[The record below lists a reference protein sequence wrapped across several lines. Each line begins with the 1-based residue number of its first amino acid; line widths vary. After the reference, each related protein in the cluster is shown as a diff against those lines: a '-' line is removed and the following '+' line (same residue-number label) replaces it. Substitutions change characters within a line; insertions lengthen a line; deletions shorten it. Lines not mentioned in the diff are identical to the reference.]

1 MMSEFNKTFR
11 FFVLMLLL
19 ASLFSV
25 SEARAA
31 GSYFQIRVYHFKN
44 NAQQQVTEGYL
55 KDVFV
60 PNLHKRGIKQV
71 GVFKT
76 LEADTVDKRIYVL
89 IPFSTW
95 KSIETFEDKVVAL
108 DIATPASEYVNA
120 NYKAP
125 PYTRME
131 TIILSAFEKMPGTAV
146 PKLTSPKAERIYEL
160 RSYEGPTE
168 KYYRNKVKMFNDGDE
183 VGLFNRLG
191 FNAVFYAKVL
201 AGSRMPNLMYM
212 TTFNNK
218 QDRDKHWEAFS
229 NDPQWKTLS
238 ALPEYQNNVS
248 KGDII
253 FLHPT
258 EYSDF

>member
-1 MMSEFNKTFR
+1 MMSNFKTISR
-11 FFVLMLLL
+11 FLGLILLITGM
-19 ASLFSV
+19 FSV
-25 SEARAA
+25 SKAHAA
-31 GSYFQIRVYHFKN
+31 GSYFQIRVYHFKD
-44 NAQQQVTEGYL
+44 NAQQKVTESYL
-55 KDVFV
+55 KDLLV
-60 PNLHKRGIKQV
+60 PNLHKWGIKQV

-76 LEADTVDKRIYVL
+76 LETDTADRRIYVL

-95 KSIETFEDKVVAL
+95 KSMEGFEDKLVAL
-108 DIATPASEYVNA
+108 DLSATANEYVNA
-120 NYKAP
+120 NYKTP

-131 TIILSAFEKMPGTAV
+131 TIVLSAFDKMPGTAV
-146 PKLTSPKAERIYEL
+146 PKLTSPKAERVYEL

-183 VGLFNRLG
+183 VGLFKRLG
-191 FNAVFYAKVL
+191 FNAVFYARVL

-218 QDRDKHWEAFS
+218 QDRDKHWDTFS
-229 NDPQWKTLS
+229 ADPQWKTLS
-238 ALPEYQNNVS
+238 SLPEYQNNVS

-258 EYSDF
+258 DYSDF